1 MEVNQIKS
9 PVGSQTSG
17 AHTERPDEAEPLLA
31 RWQVR
36 VEEMIRSR
44 PALSLAGC
52 FVFGF
57 MLGMWARR

>member
-9 PVGSQTSG
+9 PLGSQASG
-17 AHTERPDEAEPLLA
+17 GHRERLDEAEPLLA
-31 RWQVR
+31 RSQIR
-36 VEEMIRSR
+36 VEELIRSR